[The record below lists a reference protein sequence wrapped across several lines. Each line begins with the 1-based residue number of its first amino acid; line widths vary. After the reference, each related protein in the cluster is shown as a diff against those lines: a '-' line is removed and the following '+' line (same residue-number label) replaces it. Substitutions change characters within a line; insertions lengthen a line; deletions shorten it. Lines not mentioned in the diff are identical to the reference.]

1 MTVPPYIA
9 GAVGVWIMAWSSDRF
24 NERAFH
30 LLGSQLITILG
41 LILTIVIPLG
51 NLGGRYAGLVI
62 LTLGA
67 YLHAPRK
74 SKALCPTQQR
84 PVANADL
91 SGRGLACQQHAW
103 NR

>member
-1 MTVPPYIA
+1 
-9 GAVGVWIMAWSSDRF
+9 VWVMAWSSDRF

-41 LILTIVIPLG
+41 LILTIVIPLD

-67 YLHAPRK
+67 YSHAPCKRIQCLLHAKHRY
-74 SKALCPTQQR
+74 
-84 PVANADL
+84 
-91 SGRGLACQQHAW
+91 
-103 NR
+103 